1 MGSLRIILFGYFY
14 PCVFF
19 VETHSGIS
27 LDHPLSCEAVVGRIT
42 QSGGVGGGTEVRISL
57 LYTTPQCLD
66 VEDSGDSVLLF
77 FEPRLEHGLSDSRV
91 LILTHPYHY
100 PAIGEWRRIRSSPP
114 RDKFRLWLGI

>member
-1 MGSLRIILFGYFY
+1 MGG
-14 PCVFF
+14 
-19 VETHSGIS
+19 E
-27 LDHPLSCEAVVGRIT
+27 
-42 QSGGVGGGTEVRISL
+42 TEVRISL

-91 LILTHPYHY
+91 LTLTHPYHY

-114 RDKFRLWLGI
+114 RDKFRL